1 MAAETSLRARLW
13 VSVKNFANAMA
24 CRNASEDTEEI
35 TLTDL
40 AFDETSAFFAKIKR
54 LAEEQT

>member
-13 VSVKNFANAMA
+13 VSVKNFANAVA
-24 CRNASEDTEEI
+24 CINASEDTEEI